1 MMFMHFNYKDVFRA
15 GRLGFSAKKMWV
27 GFLGL
32 LIGIVGYSIL
42 AYLAFLSSGWKWQEI
57 WRAYRYIPIPYP
69 LGAVDLTPWGWVI
82 WGVGSLFLAFVGL
95 LTLASISKITF
106 EQLRGDEFYEAK
118 EAARFALKN
127 WKGVFL
133 SPVTLLIFI
142 GVILLIGFVFG
153 LWGRLPYF
161 GQLFTGI
168 FAIPIFAGALFCVYL
183 MVVFLVSLFM
193 APAIVATTESD
204 TFDTLFET
212 FSVINDQPWRFVL
225 WEVLLTAVKGVGVFI
240 LAWFAKQA
248 LLLTDWALRLWQGP
262 RGWMSMVWSNGI
274 WYLPTCPP
282 IPALERICEGCLPT
296 LLVPHQALMGTWA
309 DKWGGF
315 FMGLSFYFVGLF
327 VLAFGMSIWAS
338 GQTLIY
344 TVLVKI
350 KDEKN
355 LLEKKEEVMREER
368 VEEKPEEEK
377 EEEAEAEDKKSR
389 RRIKRKGAG
398 EKPAKKRGRPKK
410 SEEE

>member
-15 GRLGFSAKKMWV
+15 GRLGFSAKKIWV
-27 GFLGL
+27 GFLGI
-32 LIGIVGYSIL
+32 LIGLIGYSIL
-42 AYLAFLSSGWKWQEI
+42 AYLALLTSGWKWQEI

-69 LGAVDLTPWGWVI
+69 LGAVHLAPWSWVL
-82 WGVGSLFLAFVGL
+82 WGVGALFFAFVGL
-95 LTLASISKITF
+95 LTIASISKITF

-118 EAARFALKN
+118 EAARFALRN

-133 SPVTLLIFI
+133 SPLTLIIFV

-153 LWGRLPYF
+153 VWGRIPYF

-183 MVVFLVSLFM
+183 MVVFVVSLIM
-193 APAIVATTESD
+193 APPIVATTESD

-212 FSVINDQPWRFVL
+212 FSVVNDQPWRFVL
-225 WEVLLTAVKGVGVFI
+225 WEILLKAVEALGVFI
-240 LAWFAKQA
+240 LACFVKRA

-262 RGWMSMVWSNGI
+262 RAWMSMTWSNGL

-282 IPALERICEGCLPT
+282 IQALEGICERFLPS

-315 FMGLSFYFVGLF
+315 FLGLSFYFVAIF
-327 VLAFGMSIWAS
+327 VLAFGMAIWAS

-355 LLEKKEEVMREER
+355 LLERKEEVIREEKI
-368 VEEKPEEEK
+368 EKNAEEEETSAGENK
-377 EEEAEAEDKKSR
+377 RPR
-389 RRIKRKGAG
+389 RRIKRKTSS
-398 EKPAKKRGRPKK
+398 EKPARKRRKPRKR
-410 SEEE
+410 EEEG